1 MLTQYQT
8 TEPQAV
14 TLAACPRPHAL
25 AVTPFSTGISAFST
39 SISAPLSAVT
49 INAVS
54 INAVSINAV
63 SLAAVSINASVPAPR
78 VPGAWSQATAPIAAP
93 ALGSVLSGPARRPGS
108 ADERPQAGYGETRVL
123 TDAARAAVGS
133 GNGNGVAGIAMAG
146 SSNKQDKQ
154 YEQHLTARREPVTW
168 RPPR

>member
-8 TEPQAV
+8 TEPQAA

-25 AVTPFSTGISAFST
+25 AVTPFRTST
-39 SISAPLSAVT
+39 SAPLSAVT
-49 INAVS
+49 VDAVT
-54 INAVSINAV
+54 
-63 SLAAVSINASVPAPR
+63 LAAVSINASVPAPR

-108 ADERPQAGYGETRVL
+108 ADERPQAGYGTTRVL

-146 SSNKQDKQ
+146 GNQQDKQ

>member
-8 TEPQAV
+8 TEPQAA

-25 AVTPFSTGISAFST
+25 AVTPFST

-49 INAVS
+49 VNAVPV
-54 INAVSINAV
+54 NAVPVAAV
-63 SLAAVSINASVPAPR
+63 PVAAVSINASVPAPR

-108 ADERPQAGYGETRVL
+108 ADERPQAGYGATRVL
-123 TDAARAAVGS
+123 TDAVRAAVGS

-146 SSNKQDKQ
+146 SNQQDKQ